1 MASSRRLRHVNIN
14 TALHGSGGE
23 AVQSPDATADHFVD
37 TTCGQAT
44 DAVEFRTVIPLTWT
58 PVETRADDAFVVAP
72 DERLS
77 WPRTVGIGA
86 QHVVAMFG
94 ATFLVPVLTGF
105 PPATTLLFSGI
116 GTLLFLVITGN
127 RLPSYLGSSFS
138 VIAPVTAAVA
148 SDGAGSALGGL
159 IAVGLL
165 LIVIGLAVHLA
176 GTRWIDAALPPV
188 VTGAI
193 VALIGFNLAPAAK
206 TNFEKG
212 PLVGIVTLVL
222 LVAVLAFFRG
232 IVGRLAIFLAVVA
245 GYLLALALGDVDTTG
260 IAAAGWVGLPT
271 FQTPTLNLSVLPMFL
286 PAVIALIA
294 ENIGHVKSVGQ
305 MTGVDTDPLT
315 GLGGG
320 SATTTYAENIGVMAA
335 TRVYSTAAYW
345 VAGATAILLA
355 LCPKVGATISA
366 VPPGVLGGA
375 TIVLYGLVGVL
386 GVRIWLTNHVDFSL
400 PSNQMTAA
408 IALIIGIAD
417 FTWSIGNLTFTGIA
431 LGSIAALIVY
441 HGMRAL
447 GVLRG
452 GRSQPASGPP
462 Q

>member
-1 MASSRRLRHVNIN
+1 M
-14 TALHGSGGE
+14 
-23 AVQSPDATADHFVD
+23 
-37 TTCGQAT
+37 
-44 DAVEFRTVIPLTWT
+44 TWT
-58 PVETRADDAFVVAP
+58 PVESRADEQFVVAP
-72 DERLS
+72 HERLS
-77 WPRTVGIGA
+77 WPRTLGIGA

-105 PPATTLLFSGI
+105 PPTTTLLFSGI
-116 GTLLFLVITGN
+116 GTCAFLVITGN

-148 SDGAGSALGGL
+148 SHGAGSALGGL
-159 IAVGLL
+159 IAVGVL
-165 LIVIGLAVHLA
+165 LILIGLAVHLA
-176 GTRWIDAALPPV
+176 GTRWIDIALPPV

-222 LVAVLAFFRG
+222 LVGVLAFFRG

-245 GYLLALALGDVDTTG
+245 GYLLALALGEVDTAA
-260 IAAAGWVGLPT
+260 IATAGWIGLPK

-315 GLGGG
+315 GRALAADGIATVLAGFGGG

-345 VAGATAILLA
+345 VAGVTAILLA

-366 VPPGVLGGA
+366 IPPGVLGGA

-386 GVRIWLTNHVDFSL
+386 GVRIWLTNRVDFSL
-400 PSNQMTAA
+400 PINQMTAA

-417 FTWSIGNLTFTGIA
+417 FTWTVGNLTFTGIA
-431 LGSIAALIVY
+431 LGSIAALIIY

-447 GVLRG
+447 EVLRS
-452 GRSQPASGPP
+452 RH
-462 Q
+462 